1 MNAAPGIRDDNA
13 VPDLAALGGLAR
25 KAHFYADIGVHFALD
40 DLKAAVRF
48 FHIDSP
54 FSIAYFCALRAR
66 SSRIPCTRPAT

>member
-1 MNAAPGIRDDNA
+1 MKAAPGIRNNYA

-25 KAHFYADIGVHFALD
+25 EAHFYTDIGVHFALD

-48 FHIDSP
+48 FHVDSP
-54 FSIAYFCALRAR
+54 FSTAYFCALRAR